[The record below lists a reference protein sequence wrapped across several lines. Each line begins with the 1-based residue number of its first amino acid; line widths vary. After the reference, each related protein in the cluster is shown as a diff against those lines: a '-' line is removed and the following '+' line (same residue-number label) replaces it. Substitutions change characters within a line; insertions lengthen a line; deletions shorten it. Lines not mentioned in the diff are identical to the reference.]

1 MYNRVDYSTLRCML
15 CGERFECLYTECRAH
30 LLSPV
35 HLVAVN
41 IRAQHAYFQ
50 ELTNPEFE
58 DEIAEY
64 LADEDI
70 LPEQI
75 QQLMPFL
82 KYLNGRNDY

>member
-1 MYNRVDYSTLRCML
+1 MPLHRMQSAPFIAGSSRCREHQSTACILSGVDFHS
-15 CGERFECLYTECRAH
+15 
-30 LLSPV
+30 
-35 HLVAVN
+35 
-41 IRAQHAYFQ
+41 
-50 ELTNPEFE
+50 EFE
-58 DEIAEY
+58 EEIAEY